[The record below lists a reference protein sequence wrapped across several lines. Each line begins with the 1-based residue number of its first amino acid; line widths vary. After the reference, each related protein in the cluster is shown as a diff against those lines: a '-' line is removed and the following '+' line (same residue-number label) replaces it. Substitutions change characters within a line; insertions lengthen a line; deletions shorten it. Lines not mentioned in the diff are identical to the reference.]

1 MFGDGDGFELDGS
14 VLGAKGEGEGEGEV
28 ELELWRSEL
37 IGDQS
42 DANSD
47 VVEFICAESES
58 LDSGLESVFASRLA

>member
-1 MFGDGDGFELDGS
+1 M
-14 VLGAKGEGEGEGEV
+14 LGAEDEGEGEV
-28 ELELWRSEL
+28 ELELWRREL

-58 LDSGLESVFASRLA
+58 ESLDSGLESVFASRLA